1 MDDDFLNYN
10 RQILFDYLFSLI
22 EKCGNKGFY
31 ESYFDKLMET
41 EELIQKY
48 IYQIE
53 EFEDDENNENNYTFT
68 KEINLEGDDYYNNL
82 IEKIRSLYNKVISV
96 TAQSDVEYLVQS
108 IFLAEIT
115 INYDIEES
123 INFYKNIINLIYLEY
138 DKICLSRRLLDLHF
152 LYLEDNIDKISKTPR
167 IKDELLMTH
176 NLLQMSKNYDVFDV
190 YFLMETGA
198 VYDMIGDVN
207 NTISLLENAQYE
219 LNSILKNVYHSL
231 NFIYSEIIPNSIKN
245 ERIIKMLK
253 KSGIYISDPII
264 ELAIER
270 ADGFFYKKN
279 FELNPEI
286 EKNLSPDFF
295 HPLKIYLCITA
306 GDSYFEKKNYKTAEY
321 YYTECIETV
330 IFYFEYIYYKLGYL
344 YEQKGNFEKAYE
356 NYEWIYNEEELESI
370 KKAFAEGKKW
380 QDADDV

>member
-1 MDDDFLNYN
+1 
-10 RQILFDYLFSLI
+10 
-22 EKCGNKGFY
+22 
-31 ESYFDKLMET
+31 
-41 EELIQKY
+41 
-48 IYQIE
+48 
-53 EFEDDENNENNYTFT
+53 
-68 KEINLEGDDYYNNL
+68 
-82 IEKIRSLYNKVISV
+82 
-96 TAQSDVEYLVQS
+96 
-108 IFLAEIT
+108 
-115 INYDIEES
+115 
-123 INFYKNIINLIYLEY
+123 
-138 DKICLSRRLLDLHF
+138 
-152 LYLEDNIDKISKTPR
+152 
-167 IKDELLMTH
+167 
-176 NLLQMSKNYDVFDV
+176 
-190 YFLMETGA
+190 
-198 VYDMIGDVN
+198 
-207 NTISLLENAQYE
+207 
-219 LNSILKNVYHSL
+219 
-231 NFIYSEIIPNSIKN
+231 
-245 ERIIKMLK
+245 MLK

-270 ADGFFYKKN
+270 ADGFFYKKK